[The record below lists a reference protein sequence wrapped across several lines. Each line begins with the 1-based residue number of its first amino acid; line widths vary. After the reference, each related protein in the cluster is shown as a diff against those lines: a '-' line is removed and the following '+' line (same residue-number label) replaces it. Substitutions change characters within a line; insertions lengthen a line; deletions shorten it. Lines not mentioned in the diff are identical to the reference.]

1 MKVKEL
7 YDNPNEIDIKSYL
20 IKCGVDEN
28 IIEKYIEPDESCFE
42 KSDKYDNMEE
52 AKRLIEM
59 VLLNGKI

>member
-52 AKRLIEM
+52 AKRLIVSIVKE
-59 VLLNGKI
+59 GD

>member
-20 IKCGVDEN
+20 IKCGVNEN

-42 KSDKYDNMEE
+42 KSDKYDNIEE
-52 AKRLIEM
+52 AKRLIMSIVKE
-59 VLLNGKI
+59 GD

>member
-52 AKRLIEM
+52 AKRLIMSIVKE
-59 VLLNGKI
+59 GD